1 LSKRG
6 RRAPVTTATL
16 LLLLFF
22 KRRVTV
28 VVVVAGDMR
37 TTTTTTGGGG
47 GGEGGEEEEEKADD
61 DGLMGDFFEEVA
73 KAERDAA
80 FAAGAKDG
88 GKEEEEGEEERLKV
102 EREQSFVDDDG
113 TTYDWSEE
121 EGRYKPRGENLVASA
136 SGGGEG
142 GSSRKNNDASGGVV
156 GFDVSQMTFC
166 PDEGE
171 EEFGAPP
178 RSTTDA
184 YHGGGNNKSNEN
196 NKRKKPDVDIEAV
209 RRKREQQQQ
218 NKSKKK
224 KQKKPNAAQT
234 RTQTTSVYCE
244 NLPRDATVERVE
256 KFFSKCG
263 QIKQDPAT
271 LLPKIKLYKEEG
283 SNAFSGNALVTY
295 LLRPS
300 VELALTVL
308 DGAKFELVGD
318 EVKVTEADFSKSK
331 GGEKDTPADNEKTND
346 VKAPSSTDKYSHVPK
361 EEIRKNA
368 ALLKRK
374 AERQLGWD
382 GFDDEHD
389 PTRTMV
395 VLRNIYDEND
405 LEEARRDGLNAQ
417 SFSDELKEDVAN
429 ECKKIGKVENAYVNA
444 NGVVTVRFK
453 DPEGAEACLEV
464 MHNRWFGGKQ
474 LKAEMWNGVEK
485 FIGLKSIEKKETEEE
500 EKRRL
505 DAYAATLGHDSDSD

>member
-1 LSKRG
+1 MSKRG

-80 FAAGAKDG
+80 FAAEDG
-88 GKEEEEGEEERLKV
+88 GKEEGEEEGLNV

-121 EGRYKPRGENLVASA
+121 EGRYKPRGENLVASV

-142 GSSRKNNDASGGVV
+142 GSSSRKNNDASGGVV

-171 EEFGAPP
+171 EKFGAPP

-346 VKAPSSTDKYSHVPK
+346 VKASSSTDKYSHVPK